1 MAASTATFLLAYPE
15 FTNAGTS
22 VLTAALAQAETLTSD
37 SFGAQRDVAVYLTM
51 ADALARAPMGRDAKL
66 EPAGSTAGTTY
77 QHTLDRLK
85 VANAVTASR
94 LGSR

>member
-1 MAASTATFLLAYPE
+1 MAATTAGFLERFGE
-15 FTNAGTS
+15 FTNSGTAQ
-22 VLTAALAQAETLTSD
+22 LNAALADAEVLVSD
-37 SFGAQRDVAVYLTM
+37 SFEGQRDYVVYLTM
-51 ADALARAPMGRDAKL
+51 ADALARTPMGRDAKL
-66 EPAGSTAGTTY
+66 VDDEQTVY

>member
-1 MAASTATFLLAYPE
+1 MAADTATFILAYPE
-15 FTNAGTS
+15 FQNAGTS

-37 SFGAQRDVAVYLTM
+37 SFGAQRDVVIYLTM
-51 ADALARAPMGRDAKL
+51 ADALARSPIGRDAKL
-66 EPAGSTAGTTY
+66 VDDEQTVY

>member
-1 MAASTATFLLAYPE
+1 MATVPGFLERYGE

-22 VLTAALAQAETLTSD
+22 ALAAALVDAEALTSD
-37 SFGAQRDVAVYLTM
+37 SFGEQRDIAVYLTM
-51 ADALARAPMGRDAKL
+51 ADALARSPSGRDAKL
-66 EPAGSTAGTTY
+66 DGPGDVTVY